1 MDKKEIEEKVISV
14 VAEKLSVP
22 MEQVVP
28 TAHFVNDLGADSL
41 DQVELVMEL
50 EKTFDIQIEDD
61 QAANLQTVGSVVE
74 YLEGNLNK

>member
-1 MDKKEIEEKVISV
+1 MDKKEIEEKVISI

-50 EKTFDIQIEDD
+50 EKTFDLQIEDD
-61 QAANLQTVGSVVE
+61 QATNLQTVGSVVE
-74 YLEGNLNK
+74 YLKENLNK

>member
-1 MDKKEIEEKVISV
+1 MDRKEIEQKVIAV
-14 VAEKLSVP
+14 IVEKLSVP
-22 MEQVVP
+22 IEQVVP

-61 QAANLQTVGSVVE
+61 QAADLQTVGSVVE
-74 YLEGNLNK
+74 YLEKNLNK

>member
-1 MDKKEIEEKVISV
+1 MDKKEIEQKVISIV
-14 VAEKLSVP
+14 VEKLSVP
-22 MEQVVP
+22 IEQVVP
-28 TAHFVNDLGADSL
+28 KAHFVNDLGADSL

-74 YLEGNLNK
+74 YLEENLNR

>member
-1 MDKKEIEEKVISV
+1 MDKKEIEQKVISIV
-14 VAEKLSVP
+14 VEKLSVP
-22 MEQVVP
+22 IEQVVP
-28 TAHFVNDLGADSL
+28 KAHFVNDLGADSL

-74 YLEGNLNK
+74 YLEENLNK